1 MKKRKRKYVSLA
13 ALLLVVFFCS
23 IQEFIHKNEGIS
35 ISSGSKANGSMENAW
50 LLEYREKNYEFFSPL
65 SYYILD
71 NAYVHN
77 KVWNTVIETYELMAA
92 AYPDRRFK
100 VMETARQNGGQMLIH
115 RTHQTGLS
123 VDFMV
128 PKIRKQNENPFWD
141 KIGMLHY
148 LLDFDPEGRL
158 IIDKKTKIDFECMAQ
173 HILALNETAKKNGL
187 EIRMI
192 IFKTN
197 LKDDLFNTPSGKKL
211 KQSGIYFARSLQPI
225 VNRVHDDHYH
235 VDFKIRS

>member
-1 MKKRKRKYVSLA
+1 MKKIKRKYFILFAV
-13 ALLLVVFFCS
+13 LLGIFFCS
-23 IQEFIHKNEGIS
+23 IQEFIHENAGNT
-35 ISSGSKANGSMENAW
+35 ISSGSKANGSMQNAW
-50 LLEYREKNYEFFSPL
+50 LLDYKGKHYKYFSPL
-65 SYYILD
+65 SYFILD
-71 NAYVHN
+71 NAYLNHR
-77 KVWNTVIETYELMAA
+77 VWSTLEQSYKLMTE
-92 AYPDRRFK
+92 AYPSRKFK

-128 PKIRKQNENPFWD
+128 PKIRNENESPFWD

-158 IIDKKTKIDFECMAQ
+158 IIDKKTQIDFECMAK
-173 HILALNETAKKNGL
+173 HILTLQESAKKNGL
-187 EIRMI
+187 EIRMV

-197 LKDDLFNTPSGKKL
+197 LKDDLFKTASGKKL

-225 VNRVHDDHYH
+225 VDRVHDDHYH
-235 VDFKIRS
+235 IDFKIRS